1 MALDETALRRRAEI
15 ARRLKAAR
23 WLAGSVAANERGET
37 GYKVTQLSPEDLARR
52 GRLAENA
59 ITATLIGAIERMERH
74 TPPMELEAI
83 ADALGVPRSWF
94 ELEVA
99 PVENGELSDTAL
111 SRAAAQLAP
120 QLLAAAR
127 ALRQEPGPGLRDADA
142 PDP

>member
-1 MALDETALRRRAEI
+1 MPLDETALRRRAEI

-23 WLAGSVAANERGET
+23 WLAGSVASNERGET
-37 GYKVTQLSPEDLARR
+37 GYRVTQLSPEDLARR
-52 GRLAENA
+52 GRLSENG

-94 ELEVA
+94 ELEA
-99 PVENGELSDTAL
+99 PTGENGELSDSAL

-127 ALRQEPGPGLRDADA
+127 ALRQERAPGLRDVDA
-142 PDP
+142 PGP